1 MELRLKMVFKMEGS
15 ALKLQTNCGMR
26 VKSSENRDVEKPKV
40 LKGNPFSKWMIICIT
55 VSYKAELS

>member
-1 MELRLKMVFKMEGS
+1 MVFKMEGS

-40 LKGNPFSKWMIICIT
+40 LKGNPFSKWMIICIS